1 MAEQPS
7 EETIIKLLEELR
19 SDAAY
24 RRMAVIKTIAEQRV
38 DDERIVKILKTIV
51 TEDMSDAVRGYAQAA
66 LYALER
72 GQLPPDAPWSTSSP
86 PPQPVKQLSRNE
98 KTRDFL
104 IGFLGW
110 FLVNGLVWAVITE
123 RIGGELGQYSFIFGI
138 FVLPPNLLALVILAF
153 ARRWVALGLLVA
165 YAANFALALLAGAFI
180 NGVCW
185 FPFYIR

>member
-66 LYALER
+66 LYALEH
-72 GQLPPDAPWSTSSP
+72 GQLPPDAPWSTPVASKKERSP
-86 PPQPVKQLSRNE
+86 KE
-98 KTRDFL
+98 ATDFN
-104 IGFLGW
+104 IGFFGMFAVNFLLWIISINIPGSFFPALVLLLNLGA
-110 FLVNGLVWAVITE
+110 LVGFAFTRPAIASGMLRALAVA
-123 RIGGELGQYSFIFGI
+123 FGI
-138 FVLPPNLLALVILAF
+138 VVVVGLFVGV
-153 ARRWVALGLLVA
+153 VCLVA
-165 YAANFALALLAGAFI
+165 FS
-180 NGVCW
+180 
-185 FPFYIR
+185 